1 MLSLPHAEEKAELAL
16 AVIIL
21 VCCLELFKK
30 SKKNRQLRKKMKQRR
45 KLCENKKPKTKTV
58 KWETSIRDSE
68 SRLGVALICLTE
80 VVWSLNCLTSTPE
93 GISSLVARG
102 SSTITWQGMWM
113 CRCLGSQSDMHA
125 LAASYPSTASM
136 WSLLLIDEQCFE
148 LEVSGA
154 PTQVSAVKA

>member
-1 MLSLPHAEEKAELAL
+1 MLSLPHAEEKGELAL

-80 VVWSLNCLTSTPE
+80 VV
-93 GISSLVARG
+93 
-102 SSTITWQGMWM
+102 
-113 CRCLGSQSDMHA
+113 
-125 LAASYPSTASM
+125 
-136 WSLLLIDEQCFE
+136 
-148 LEVSGA
+148 
-154 PTQVSAVKA
+154 